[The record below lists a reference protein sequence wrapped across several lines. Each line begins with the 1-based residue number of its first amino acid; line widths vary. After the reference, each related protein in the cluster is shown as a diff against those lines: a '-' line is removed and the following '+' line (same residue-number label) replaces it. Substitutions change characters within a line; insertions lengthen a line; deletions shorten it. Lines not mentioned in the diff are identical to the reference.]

1 MSALVSLSFRRPFD
15 WHRLLAYLGV
25 RAVPGVEAI
34 DGVTWRRVV
43 RTRAGAACLEVRPA
57 ARGARLELHAAGA
70 WDAATLADWT
80 QRARRLFDLDLDPL
94 RLQAGLGRDEL
105 IGRLLAERPGLRVP
119 GAWDGFELAVRAVLG
134 QQVSVR
140 GATTLAGRV
149 VRACGEALPARLAHG
164 GLTHLF
170 PTPRALA
177 RADLSA
183 VGLTGAR
190 QRTLGALGAAV
201 ASGLRLAPDGET
213 ATTLARLQ
221 ALPGIGPW
229 TAQYVALRALRDPDA
244 FPVGDLGLRRALAQG
259 GAPVSSARLRDVAE
273 RWRPWR
279 GYAAMALWLADA
291 HAATTTRSSGD

>member
-1 MSALVSLSFRRPFD
+1 MSAQVFLSFRRPFD
-15 WHRLLAYLGV
+15 WHGLLAYLSA
-25 RAVPGVEAI
+25 RALPGVEEV
-34 DGVTWRRVV
+34 DGATWRRVV
-43 RTRAGAACLEVRPA
+43 RTHGGPACLEVQSAP
-57 ARGARLELHAAGA
+57 RGARLELHAAGA

-80 QRARRLFDLDLDPL
+80 QRARHLFDLDLDPARL
-94 RLQAGLGRDEL
+94 RVGLGSDDV
-105 IGRLLAERPGLRVP
+105 IGPLLAGQPGLRVP

-149 VRACGEALPARLAHG
+149 VRACGEALPAHVARG

-190 QRTLGALGAAV
+190 QRTLRALGAAV
-201 ASGLRLAPDGET
+201 DGGLRLTPDAER
-213 ATTLARLQ
+213 ATTLAGLQ

-229 TAQYVALRALRDPDA
+229 TAQYVALRALREADA
-244 FPVGDLGLRRALAQG
+244 FPDGDLGLRRALSAG
-259 GAPVSSARLRDVAE
+259 GRPVSSARLRDTAE

-279 GYAAMALWLADA
+279 GYAAMALWLADTRA
-291 HAATTTRSSGD
+291 STTARPSGD